1 MQKTKHLE
9 IVDLVDEKSLCQYK
23 KGDLIIEQG
32 EKINFIIC
40 IQQGNAKIVH
50 KNTKGKE
57 FTFLNVQK
65 GDYLGIHSLLNK
77 GNSFVSVIATEPLIA
92 YKITEEELNKSRSKN
107 AVISLELIK
116 HLCSKIGLIE
126 SKISKKNSKNIK
138 SELVKILLSSIISET
153 KVGETIIYSIN
164 ELANLVGTTKN
175 YIYQILSELEH
186 LKIISVKDKKVNI
199 LDARKL
205 KEFVNIND

>member
-1 MQKTKHLE
+1 MQNTEHIE
-9 IVDLVDEKSLCQYK
+9 IIDLVEKKSLCQYK

-40 IQQGNAKIVH
+40 IQQGTAKIVH

-77 GNSFVSVIATEPLIA
+77 GNSYVSVIATAPLIA
-92 YKITEEELNKSRSKN
+92 YKITEEDLNRSRSKN
-107 AVISLELIK
+107 TLISLELIK

-126 SKISKKNSKNIK
+126 TKISKNNSKNIK
-138 SELVKILLSSIISET
+138 SELVKILLTKRSEAKT
-153 KVGETIIYSIN
+153 GETIIYSIN

-175 YIYQILSELEH
+175 YIYQVLSEFEH
-186 LKIISVKDKKVNI
+186 LKIISVKDKKVNV
-199 LDARKL
+199 LDERKL
-205 KEFVNIND
+205 KEFENVIV